1 MKNGDGRISLLQTIA
16 EGGRGK
22 ALVLSGGYGPLSW
35 QAHARSLEG
44 ILARFDR

>member
-22 ALVLSGGYGPLSW
+22 ALG
-35 QAHARSLEG
+35 
-44 ILARFDR
+44 RFGKQRT